1 MKEDIKKT
9 ELKKT
14 VKWAKPVK
22 SVKQGL
28 KMYIGPGIRGIVQ
41 KNHIVQEADA
51 TLLESAQEKYPEIKR
66 LIIPVERLAQARIEI
81 KQPGTYLHEI
91 YARLANKA

>member
-41 KNHIVQEADA
+41 KNPHRAGSGRNA
-51 TLLESAQEKYPEIKR
+51 P
-66 LIIPVERLAQARIEI
+66 
-81 KQPGTYLHEI
+81 
-91 YARLANKA
+91 